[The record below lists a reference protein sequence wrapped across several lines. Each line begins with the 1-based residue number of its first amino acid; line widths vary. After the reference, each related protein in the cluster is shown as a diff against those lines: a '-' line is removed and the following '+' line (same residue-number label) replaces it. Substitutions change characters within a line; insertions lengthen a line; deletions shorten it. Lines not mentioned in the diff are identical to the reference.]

1 MRPKKDAGQAL
12 LIIVLILAVGLTI
25 GLSVVSRSITD
36 VRISQEQ
43 EESARA
49 FSAAEAGIEAIL
61 SGQEITSYG
70 GFIVNVESKSLGGTD
85 SDFPDSFIFP
95 DQVKKGDTQTVW
107 LVGHNEAG
115 EPDPSVSPFSGDT
128 LTIYWGNQGTDP
140 NQEFT
145 PALEAT
151 LIFQEGAD
159 FKTKKF
165 TADPYS
171 GRPDDNHFGAAEIGD
186 YSLQDKKFCFR
197 KVLSDVDLPDSG
209 LYALR
214 LKLLYNDPD
223 TAHLLGLEANA
234 ALPKQGQCYEST
246 ASLSGTGGISS
257 KVQQCNLYK
266 TPPLLFDYVLFSESN
281 LMK

>member
-1 MRPKKDAGQAL
+1 MKGRMKTKKDAGQAL

-25 GLSVVSRSITD
+25 GLSMVSRSITD

-61 SGQEITSYG
+61 SGQEISSYG
-70 GFIVNVESKSLGGTD
+70 GFIVNVESKDLGGA
-85 SDFPDSFIFP
+85 DSFIFP
-95 DQVKKGDTQTVW
+95 DQVKKGEIQTVW
-107 LVGHNEAG
+107 LVGHNSDD
-115 EPDPSVSPFSGDT
+115 EPDPTIEQFAGDT
-128 LTIYWGNQGTDP
+128 ITIYWGNQDTDP

-151 LIFQEGAD
+151 FIFQEGTD

-171 GRPDDNHFGAAEIGD
+171 GRPDDNHFGEAEIGE
-186 YSLQDKKFCFR
+186 YSLQEKNFSFR
-197 KVLSDVDLPDSG
+197 KVLSSSDLPTN

-214 LKLLYNDPD
+214 LKLFYND
-223 TAHLLGLEANA
+223 TTHLLGLEANA